1 VGATDPVCDKSPLHA
16 RVLEIVNGPR
26 PLRPEIER
34 PLVFRTP
41 ENSEQLLA
49 TMTES

>member
-1 VGATDPVCDKSPLHA
+1 
-16 RVLEIVNGPR
+16 VLEIVNGPR

-41 ENSEQLLA
+41 ENSSRLLA
-49 TMTES
+49 DATQPSD